1 MTNAHNQI
9 LLSPESHPLTTINTH
24 RGLFQYN
31 RLCFGI
37 ASAPGIFQRA
47 VEDLLRGIP
56 GVCVFFD
63 DILVSG
69 SNAKKHNDNL
79 GEVLR
84 RLQEAGLKLHPTKCS
99 IGVDKVQYL
108 GYTIDS
114 TGLKPTKQ
122 KLEAISNAPEPKD
135 ITQLRSY
142 LGRLNFY
149 RKFLVNAA
157 VVLEPLNKLLRKG
170 VPWKWN
176 AERSQAF
183 QKSKSLL
190 LDACLIHFD
199 PKLPIIV
206 SADSSKYGLGA
217 VLCQEGWGRVACCFC
232 I

>member
-1 MTNAHNQI
+1 M
-9 LLSPESHPLTTINTH
+9 
-24 RGLFQYN
+24 
-31 RLCFGI
+31 
-37 ASAPGIFQRA
+37 
-47 VEDLLRGIP
+47 
-56 GVCVFFD
+56 
-63 DILVSG
+63 
-69 SNAKKHNDNL
+69 
-79 GEVLR
+79 
-84 RLQEAGLKLHPTKCS
+84 
-99 IGVDKVQYL
+99 